1 MDKLWLLSRKPAAA
15 LVLPFPACKGIVIFS
30 VERFFCLKF
39 MSNNNRCSCPTT
51 ILALTSPS

>member
-30 VERFFCLKF
+30 VERFFLSKVHE
-39 MSNNNRCSCPTT
+39 
-51 ILALTSPS
+51 